1 MMFPDASNDKQRA
14 ALRMAAQRA
23 ATANSGVD
31 SAFSTESTSMLSS
44 TVSNL
49 ASSDSLTSHVASW
62 SLQQR

>member
-1 MMFPDASNDKQRA
+1 MMFPDASDDKQRA

-23 ATANSGVD
+23 ARANSGGD
-31 SAFSTESTSMLSS
+31 SAFRTENTSMLGS
-44 TVSNL
+44 TVPDL